1 MSEKGK
7 FSKDNQPQNRRGKS
21 ERTKLLEAFKR
32 KQRNPEDFYDSMVD
46 LAFTSEDNFARSEVF
61 KRMYPIAKSVMPTC
75 EWEYPSSGTAL
86 QKADAIYKAISE
98 GDLPADVGLALIS
111 ALTNLIKIEETTE
124 LKDRLSEI
132 EKALGISNE

>member
-32 KQRNPEDFYDSMVD
+32 KQRNPEDFYDSMVE
-46 LAFTSEDNFARSEVF
+46 LAFTSEDNFARGEVF
-61 KRMYPIAKSVMPTC
+61 KRMYPIAKSVMPTG

-98 GDLPADVGLALIS
+98 GDLPADVGLSLIS
-111 ALTNLIKIEETTE
+111 ALTNLVKIEENTE
-124 LKDRLSEI
+124 LKDRLDKI
-132 EKALGISNE
+132 EEALNVNK